1 MPGVDVA
8 AGTLAVPIWLAGA
21 AAAAFVVAIL
31 LAAKRAGGVALIT
44 SLFRVGLIAA
54 GVLGAWLYVQQRDVS
69 ERRALDDRKTALMA
83 GSIAPGSAL
92 SCLDE
97 LAGEAVE
104 AACEKGVFASP
115 EAVAAA
121 VKYVAAQ
128 LALLDD
134 GTAYAK
140 RSDASYATELAPLR
154 TAVELDRFGLV
165 AQVLKEREGCTVDRC
180 DALTRF
186 RESTRVLG
194 NLRDRT
200 FEEQVKKYTAIWNA
214 PPSGRRAWSRRPGRR
229 SLCRERMARERWR
242 HYREI
247 QPPQNRP
254 CNPPR
259 SLLRPRWEA
268 SRRRRRSSCHC
279 GGASWHHRRSRRH
292 CAIRPPQSRPRNP
305 PRSLPRPRREASHR
319 RRRSRCHCGGPSRQL
334 PRRPPQNRPRDPLR
348 SLPRRRLGAS
358 RRCRHAG
365 RLRCA
370 LRPRRVRSHHSPDQE
385 SAVLAARL
393 RIRLFE
399 NCPKS
404 SLLGGSSFAALQAF
418 EQSDR
423 FWRPHLLCH
432 LIPGPCLRGI
442 CGKTSDAKR
451 IKNIR
456 IICGPEVHGCP
467 CIAVFDQSTQ
477 GGPGGFNV
485 NGGEFYRSNS
495 FE

>member
-1 MPGVDVA
+1 MPGVDAA

-214 PPSGRRAWSRRPGRR
+214 PRPAEGVVAAAGPSVVLPGTNGPGTV
-229 SLCRERMARERWR
+229 A
-242 HYREI
+242 
-247 QPPQNRP
+247 
-254 CNPPR
+254 
-259 SLLRPRWEA
+259 
-268 SRRRRRSSCHC
+268 
-279 GGASWHHRRSRRH
+279 
-292 CAIRPPQSRPRNP
+292 
-305 PRSLPRPRREASHR
+305 SLPRDPAAAEPASQSAAVAPPAAPGSVTSPPHEPLPLRGSVTAPSQEPPPLRDPAAAEPASQSAAETPAATPGSVAPLPR
-319 RRRSRCHCGGPSRQL
+319 
-334 PRRPPQNRPRDPLR
+334 RRPPQVRVATPPR
-348 SLPRRRLGAS
+348 
-358 RRCRHAG
+358 
-365 RLRCA
+365 
-370 LRPRRVRSHHSPDQE
+370 
-385 SAVLAARL
+385 AVA
-393 RIRLFE
+393 
-399 NCPKS
+399 P
-404 SLLGGSSFAALQAF
+404 Q
-418 EQSDR
+418 
-423 FWRPHLLCH
+423 P
-432 LIPGPCLRGI
+432 
-442 CGKTSDAKR
+442 
-451 IKNIR
+451 
-456 IICGPEVHGCP
+456 
-467 CIAVFDQSTQ
+467 
-477 GGPGGFNV
+477 
-485 NGGEFYRSNS
+485 
-495 FE
+495 

>member
-1 MPGVDVA
+1 MPGVDAA

-21 AAAAFVVAIL
+21 SAAAFVVAIL

-140 RSDASYATELAPLR
+140 RSDASYTTELAPLR

-214 PPSGRRAWSRRPGRR
+214 PRPAEGVVAAAGPSVALPGTNGPGTV
-229 SLCRERMARERWR
+229 A
-242 HYREI
+242 
-247 QPPQNRP
+247 
-254 CNPPR
+254 
-259 SLLRPRWEA
+259 
-268 SRRRRRSSCHC
+268 
-279 GGASWHHRRSRRH
+279 
-292 CAIRPPQSRPRNP
+292 
-305 PRSLPRPRREASHR
+305 SLPRDTAAPEPALQSAAVAPPAALGSVTSPPHEPLRGSVTAPSQEPPPLRDPADAEPASQSAAVTPPAALGSATSPPQEPPPLR
-319 RRRSRCHCGGPSRQL
+319 GSVTPL
-334 PRRPPQNRPRDPLR
+334 PPRRPLQVRIATPPR
-348 SLPRRRLGAS
+348 
-358 RRCRHAG
+358 
-365 RLRCA
+365 
-370 LRPRRVRSHHSPDQE
+370 
-385 SAVLAARL
+385 AAA
-393 RIRLFE
+393 
-399 NCPKS
+399 P
-404 SLLGGSSFAALQAF
+404 
-418 EQSDR
+418 
-423 FWRPHLLCH
+423 P
-432 LIPGPCLRGI
+432 
-442 CGKTSDAKR
+442 
-451 IKNIR
+451 
-456 IICGPEVHGCP
+456 
-467 CIAVFDQSTQ
+467 
-477 GGPGGFNV
+477 
-485 NGGEFYRSNS
+485 
-495 FE
+495 

>member
-1 MPGVDVA
+1 MPGVDAA

-21 AAAAFVVAIL
+21 SAAAFVVAIL

-140 RSDASYATELAPLR
+140 RSDASYTTELAPLR

-214 PPSGRRAWSRRPGRR
+214 PRPAERVVAAAGPSVALPGTNGPGTVASGSAPQPHVSGRGNSEAPPADLPLESKTMPGRMPDAPVPK
-229 SLCRERMARERWR
+229 L
-242 HYREI
+242 
-247 QPPQNRP
+247 QNEP
-254 CNPPR
+254 NPGLAKPVMV
-259 SLLRPRWEA
+259 PIA
-268 SRRRRRSSCHC
+268 
-279 GGASWHHRRSRRH
+279 
-292 CAIRPPQSRPRNP
+292 
-305 PRSLPRPRREASHR
+305 
-319 RRRSRCHCGGPSRQL
+319 
-334 PRRPPQNRPRDPLR
+334 PL
-348 SLPRRRLGAS
+348 
-358 RRCRHAG
+358 
-365 RLRCA
+365 
-370 LRPRRVRSHHSPDQE
+370 
-385 SAVLAARL
+385 
-393 RIRLFE
+393 
-399 NCPKS
+399 N
-404 SLLGGSSFAALQAF
+404 
-418 EQSDR
+418 
-423 FWRPHLLCH
+423 
-432 LIPGPCLRGI
+432 
-442 CGKTSDAKR
+442 
-451 IKNIR
+451 
-456 IICGPEVHGCP
+456 
-467 CIAVFDQSTQ
+467 
-477 GGPGGFNV
+477 
-485 NGGEFYRSNS
+485 
-495 FE
+495 